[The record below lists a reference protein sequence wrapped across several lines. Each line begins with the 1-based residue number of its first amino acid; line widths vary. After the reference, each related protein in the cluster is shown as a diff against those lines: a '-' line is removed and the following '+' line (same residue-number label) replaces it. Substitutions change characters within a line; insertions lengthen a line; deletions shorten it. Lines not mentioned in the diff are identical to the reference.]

1 MDIGLQ
7 RDPHVAVA
15 QHLAD
20 AFDIHILL
28 DAACG
33 VGVPQGME
41 ISIRDARSFQQ
52 RPISVL
58 HSTRFQRIAGACQQ
72 AETARVLGSVRC
84 QQGQDISWQR
94 YSPQRRFALGRLHNE
109 SCAAFLIDPLYL
121 PFHPQ
126 KARMEVDVRP
136 TQRTQLSQTKA
147 AVQCQKD
154 TKAGQVRRVH
164 DMMCQLHD
172 LRLGEYLHLSL
183 FAYRKLG
190 VYARAEAPPLGRHPQ
205 NGSQ

>member
-94 YSPQRRFALGRLHNE
+94 YPAAGRLALGRLYDKPRVSFFIE
-109 SCAAFLIDPLYL
+109 S
-121 PFHPQ
+121 
-126 KARMEVDVRP
+126 
-136 TQRTQLSQTKA
+136 
-147 AVQCQKD
+147 
-154 TKAGQVRRVH
+154 
-164 DMMCQLHD
+164 
-172 LRLGEYLHLSL
+172 LHLA
-183 FAYRKLG
+183 FYT
-190 VYARAEAPPLGRHPQ
+190 
-205 NGSQ
+205 

>member
-15 QHLAD
+15 QHFAD
-20 AFDIHILL
+20 ALDIHILL
-28 DAACG
+28 DAACS
-33 VGVPQGME
+33 VGMPQGME

-94 YSPQRRFALGRLHNE
+94 YSPLRRFALGRLYDKPRMAFFIE
-109 SCAAFLIDPLYL
+109 S
-121 PFHPQ
+121 
-126 KARMEVDVRP
+126 
-136 TQRTQLSQTKA
+136 
-147 AVQCQKD
+147 
-154 TKAGQVRRVH
+154 
-164 DMMCQLHD
+164 
-172 LRLGEYLHLSL
+172 LHLA
-183 FAYRKLG
+183 FYT
-190 VYARAEAPPLGRHPQ
+190 
-205 NGSQ
+205 

>member
-1 MDIGLQ
+1 MNIGLQ

-72 AETARVLGSVRC
+72 AETARILGSVRC

-121 PFHPQ
+121 PLHPQ
-126 KARMEVDVRP
+126 KARMEVDIRP
-136 TQRTQLSQTKA
+136 SQRTQLSQTKA
-147 AVQCQKD
+147 AVQRQ
-154 TKAGQVRRVH
+154 
-164 DMMCQLHD
+164 
-172 LRLGEYLHLSL
+172 
-183 FAYRKLG
+183 
-190 VYARAEAPPLGRHPQ
+190 
-205 NGSQ
+205 